1 MSIQSEAI
9 RLRKEF
15 NNLLKAK
22 CHAEELL
29 PNEPCSLVKKYLEG
43 KQPQTKQ
50 EIVAN
55 RHSRPSLLSLPT
67 KSQKLNAT
75 ALESVQHADVR
86 AKWLKKKNALK
97 HVNATIPFASTNKSP
112 VNNFQKLRK
121 ISV

>member
-29 PNEPCSLVKKYLEG
+29 PKEPCSLVKKYLEG
-43 KQPQTKQ
+43 KRPQTKQ

-55 RHSRPSLLSLPT
+55 RHSRFT
-67 KSQKLNAT
+67 KPANKVTEIKCDCSGKCAT
-75 ALESVQHADVR
+75 RRCPCKMAE
-86 AKWLKKKNALK
+86 KNALK